1 MYYSHGFEGSQVV
14 VKFDGEFVKPS
25 PPKKN
30 LIFNVPV
37 MAEMWLNAQ

>member
-1 MYYSHGFEGSQVV
+1 MYYGRKFEGSQFV

-25 PPKKN
+25 PPKNN

-37 MAEMWLNAQ
+37 MAEMWFNTQ